1 METPKN
7 RGNVTHGRACVHQPL
22 FYRACI
28 GQGALWVASEGQSQ
42 LSLPSTVSD
51 FMSTWSSD
59 SRGGLPRVAIVGG
72 GPGGLFTAWHLE
84 RLAAAPVS
92 LTIFEA
98 SNRLG
103 GKVCTASFATAAVR
117 YEAGAAEFYDY
128 SPVADDPLRELVHA
142 LGLPT
147 VSLGGSSVF
156 LAGRQIANLDDLVD
170 VCGVTARDELVRFDI
185 HARSSMTPAE
195 FYESG
200 SDHAAHAAPEGRF
213 PVLLD
218 RIACARARRYVDAM
232 IHSDLAAEADETDC
246 GYGLQNYL
254 MNDPAYMRL
263 YCIPG
268 GNEQL
273 MQALATRLAAE
284 VRLGTMVTEVA
295 EQAHGTI
302 RLRLQPR
309 DQPEAPS
316 RPLEEDFDVVILA
329 LPIEALKRIRF
340 QGPPLAD
347 AMRRHVEHHDHPAHY
362 LRVSLLLD
370 RPAPALPGDDAF
382 LMLDAFGGTCLYVES
397 ARDPSATH
405 GVLGWLLGGAA
416 AVEMECLADEALVA
430 AVLDSLPRPLAA
442 CRDQVVEARVHR
454 WTGAVSGLPGGWERL
469 PVDRRHRPSPR
480 HRGLFVVGDYLYDS
494 TLNGVLDS
502 AEHVAG
508 WVVAEHAAGSA
519 GTEKDCCET
528 MAEVVR

>member
-1 METPKN
+1 M
-7 RGNVTHGRACVHQPL
+7 
-22 FYRACI
+22 
-28 GQGALWVASEGQSQ
+28 Q
-42 LSLPSTVSD
+42 LSPSGIVS
-51 FMSTWSSD
+51 FKMSEWSD
-59 SRGGLPRVAIVGG
+59 SSGRLPHVAIIGG

-84 RLAAAPVS
+84 QLAATPVS
-92 LTIFEA
+92 MTIFEA
-98 SNRLG
+98 SSRLG
-103 GKVCTASFATAAVR
+103 GKVCTDAFATAAVR

-156 LAGRQIANLDDLVD
+156 LAGRQVANLDDLGE
-170 VCGVTARDELVRFDI
+170 VCGVTARDEITRFDT

-200 SDHAAHAAPEGRF
+200 SDHAAHAVPDGRF
-213 PVLLD
+213 PTLLN
-218 RIACARARRYVDAM
+218 RIRCQRARQYVEAM
-232 IHSDLAAEADETDC
+232 IHSDLAAEPGKTDC

-273 MQALATRLAAE
+273 MQAVATRLAAAI
-284 VRLGTMVTEVA
+284 RLGTMVTEVA
-295 EQAHGTI
+295 EGAQGTI
-302 RLRLQPR
+302 RLRLEPQ
-309 DQPEAPS
+309 DQPDADG
-316 RPLEEDFDVVILA
+316 RPQVEDFDVVILA

-362 LRVSLLLD
+362 LRVSVLLD

-416 AVEMECLADEALVA
+416 AVEMESLADEALVA
-430 AVLDSLPRPLAA
+430 AVLESLPPPLAA
-442 CRDQVVEARVHR
+442 CRDQVLEARVHR
-454 WTGAVSGLPGGWERL
+454 WAGAVSALPGGWSRL
-469 PVDRRHRPSPR
+469 SVDRRHRPSPA
-480 HRGLFVVGDYLYDS
+480 HPQLFVVGDYLYDS

-508 WVVAEHAAGSA
+508 WVVAEHAGGPDAAHLDRRGA
-519 GTEKDCCET
+519 T
-528 MAEVVR
+528 MEVVQ

>member
-1 METPKN
+1 MDSPKMCGNLPHERALVHSSHLLPATGRWGGGVGAHATFTAVN
-7 RGNVTHGRACVHQPL
+7 RSCPMSAWSADSSGR
-22 FYRACI
+22 
-28 GQGALWVASEGQSQ
+28 
-42 LSLPSTVSD
+42 
-51 FMSTWSSD
+51 
-59 SRGGLPRVAIVGG
+59 LPRVAIVGG

-84 RLAAAPVS
+84 RLAAMPVS

-98 SNRLG
+98 SDRLG
-103 GKVCTASFATAAVR
+103 GKVCTGSFAAAAVN
-117 YEAGAAEFYDY
+117 YEVGAAEFYDY
-128 SPVADDPLRELVHA
+128 SPVAEDPLRELVHS

-156 LAGRQIANLDDLVD
+156 LAGQQVANLDDLVD
-170 VCGVTARDELVRFDI
+170 VCGVAARDELARFDI

-200 SDHAAHAAPEGRF
+200 SDHATHTAPEGRF
-213 PVLLD
+213 PLLLD
-218 RIACARARRYVDAM
+218 RIACDRARRYVDVM
-232 IHSDLAAEADETDC
+232 IHSDLAAESNDTDC

-273 MQALATRLAAE
+273 MQAIATRLAAE

-309 DQPEAPS
+309 DQPEAQS

-329 LPIEALKRIRF
+329 LPIEPLKRVRF
-340 QGPPLAD
+340 LGTLLAD
-347 AMRRHVEHHDHPAHY
+347 AMRRHIEHHDHPAHY
-362 LRVSLLLD
+362 LRVSVLLD
-370 RPAPALPGDDAF
+370 RPAPILPGDDAY

-397 ARDPSATH
+397 ARDPSARH
-405 GVLGWLLGGAA
+405 GVLGWLLSGAT
-416 AVEMECLADEALVA
+416 AVEMASLADEALVA
-430 AVLDSLPRPLAA
+430 AVLDSLPPPLAA
-442 CRDQVVEARVHR
+442 CRDQMLEARVHR
-454 WTGAVSGLPGGWERL
+454 WTGAVSALPGGPQRAS
-469 PVDRRHRPSPR
+469 VDRRHRPSSSHP
-480 HRGLFVVGDYLYDS
+480 GLFVVGDYLYDS

-508 WVVAEHAAGSA
+508 WVAAEHAVGRGGAGVDRC
-519 GTEKDCCET
+519 GVT
-528 MAEVVR
+528 MEVVR